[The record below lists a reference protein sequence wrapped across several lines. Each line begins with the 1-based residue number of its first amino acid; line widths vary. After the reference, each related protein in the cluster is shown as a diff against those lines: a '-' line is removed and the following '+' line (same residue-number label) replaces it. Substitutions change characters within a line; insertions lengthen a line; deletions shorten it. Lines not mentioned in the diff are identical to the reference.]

1 MMTIQKSRSAAGD
14 DMFDWNAI
22 LNLTQQRAA
31 RERGKKHDGELQ
43 PSTIIATVQTIP
55 GLLYENAWNHLLYTM
70 IWSI

>member
-1 MMTIQKSRSAAGD
+1 MTIQKSRSAAGD

-43 PSTIIATVQTIP
+43 PSTIATVSNDTWTFIH
-55 GLLYENAWNHLLYTM
+55 ENAWNHLLYTM